1 MNVCMSCNLS
11 NVKKSRQN
19 LKCGSSILIDD
30 KMYSVVAFV
39 IWVMQDLSKEASP
52 KRRISVRIGSVF
64 SNIFNRCL
72 SKHWEEFIFHLLT
85 WDPRTRNLKLTR
97 HQSYVYTSDFLHN
110 WLRPRRSQVMN
121 LICLELWQ
129 S

>member
-1 MNVCMSCNLS
+1 MKVCMSCNLS
-11 NVKKSRQN
+11 NVKKSRQI
-19 LKCGSSILIDD
+19 LKCGSSIHIGD
-30 KMYSVVAFV
+30 KMNSVVAFV
-39 IWVMQDLSKEASP
+39 IWVLENLSKEASP
-52 KRRISVRIGSVF
+52 KRRILIRIGSVF

-72 SKHWEEFIFHLLT
+72 SKHWEEFIFQLLT

-110 WLRPRRSQVMN
+110 WLRPRPSQVMN